1 MTSPRISVVMP
12 CYNAASHLPATLD
25 SLRAQTFPDWELITV
40 DDGSTDETA
49 RLLSE
54 AALCDPRIRLVRVP
68 NGGPSRARNIGA
80 LELARA
86 EIVAFLD
93 ADDLC
98 VPTRLASLLA
108 AFASKPGAAALY
120 GRVSFFEADP
130 ARPSTVSAVR
140 PGALTTE
147 ILLGENP
154 VCTTSNLA
162 VRRAALQTVGGFD
175 ARLAHHEDVELL
187 LRLVAVGCRIE
198 GLNETHIHYRTRPD
212 GLSADLG
219 AMRRGWRETLRSAA
233 PHRPIDRRTARRAE
247 AIHLRYLARRALRTG
262 AAPMEAARLALA
274 GLQLSPSAFFDMP
287 RRGLFT
293 LAGALA
299 APALPAA
306 LRRRLFA

>member
-12 CYNAASHLPATLD
+12 CYNAASHLGETLG
-25 SLRAQTFPDWELITV
+25 SLRAQTLLDWELIAV
-40 DDGSTDETA
+40 DDGSTDETE

-54 AALCDPRIRLVRVP
+54 AALRDPRIRTASVP

-80 LELARA
+80 LEFARA
-86 EIVAFLD
+86 DIVAFLD

-108 AFASKPGAAALY
+108 VFASKPGAAALY

-130 ARPSTVSAVR
+130 ARPSTVSAIR

-162 VRRAALQTVGGFD
+162 VRRAALEAVGGFD

-187 LRLVAVGCRIE
+187 LRLVAAGCRIE
-198 GLNETHIHYRTRPD
+198 GLNETHVHYRTRSD
-212 GLSADLG
+212 SLSADLS
-219 AMRRGWRETLRSAA
+219 AMRQGWAETLRAA
-233 PHRPIDRRTARRAE
+233 AFHGPIDRCTARRAE

-262 AAPMEAARLALA
+262 AAPMEAVRLALA
-274 GLQLSPSAFFDMP
+274 GLRLSPSAFFDMP
-287 RRGLFT
+287 RRGLLT